1 MPAYLPTAFFPPC
14 RFAILSAT
22 ACFLNW
28 SGVLPIWF
36 LKILLKCCAVRNRIF
51 LFAEKYSYSV
61 YIWFID
67 RMVKTDIMFDIQ
79 QFTRRSRNL
88 ERKYIDREI
97 IKTANQL
104 RRHIDNS
111 DEVRNLRNITGS
123 NGYIIGYIAHH
134 ADENIYQKNI
144 EEEFSLTR
152 STVSKVLKLMEEKG
166 LIRRESVDNDAR
178 LKKLVLTEKSL
189 NIHKRM
195 SDNHELFEAQITRG
209 FTEEEKQMLFDM
221 LSRINKNLEE

>member
-1 MPAYLPTAFFPPC
+1 M
-14 RFAILSAT
+14 
-22 ACFLNW
+22 
-28 SGVLPIWF
+28 
-36 LKILLKCCAVRNRIF
+36 
-51 LFAEKYSYSV
+51 
-61 YIWFID
+61 
-67 RMVKTDIMFDIQ
+67 
-79 QFTRRSRNL
+79 
-88 ERKYIDREI
+88 ERKYVDREI

-111 DEVRNLRNITGS
+111 EEVKNLRNITGS
-123 NGYIIGYIAHH
+123 NGYIIGYIARHTGQ
-134 ADENIYQKNI
+134 DIFQKNI

-166 LIRRESVDNDAR
+166 LIRRESVSSDAR

-195 SDNHELFEAQITRG
+195 SDSHDLFEAQITRG
-209 FTEEEKQMLFDM
+209 FTEEERHMLFDM